1 MTEPPTHETDE
12 DLAAIDDQDLAALVN
27 AAFAMEV
34 SLAHQRN
41 HTQGKGASSPQP
53 DADARK

>member
-1 MTEPPTHETDE
+1 MTEPPTYETDE
-12 DLAAIDDQDLAALVN
+12 VLAAIDDQDLAALVN

-34 SLAHQRN
+34 SLAHN
-41 HTQGKGASSPQP
+41 HAQGKGAPSPHP

>member
-12 DLAAIDDQDLAALVN
+12 VLAAIDDQELAALVN

-34 SLAHQRN
+34 NLAH
-41 HTQGKGASSPQP
+41 HHAQGKGASSPHP
-53 DADARK
+53 DADTRK